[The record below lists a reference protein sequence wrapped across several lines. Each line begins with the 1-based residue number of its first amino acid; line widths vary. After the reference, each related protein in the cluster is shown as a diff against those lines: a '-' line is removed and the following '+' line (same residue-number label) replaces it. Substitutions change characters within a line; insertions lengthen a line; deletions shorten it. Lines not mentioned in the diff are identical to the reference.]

1 MRTELLILILAGFPP
16 LAGNRNRN
24 HTHKSLSEVG
34 EVIAKQKKK
43 EKENRYDCTLFFIS
57 DKLSDKFFFC
67 VAVNKRRKQK

>member
-24 HTHKSLSEVG
+24 HTHKSLSEVD
-34 EVIAKQKKK
+34 EVIAKQKK

-67 VAVNKRRKQK
+67 VAVNTRRKQK